1 MKKEIKRLLG
11 CIRKADRDF
20 GLIAPGD
27 HILIGVSGGKDS
39 LLLTLA
45 LRRYQQFMGNTF
57 ALTAGTLAMGEMDTS
72 AIAAFCEALEVPY
85 LTRPSNILEVV
96 FQTRREKNPCSLC
109 AKLRRGM
116 LVTWAKELGCNKIA
130 LGHHRDDAIETFL
143 LSLFYEGRM
152 HTFSP
157 STYLDR
163 SGITQIRPMVYVEE
177 RSIVSLAQQL
187 ELPVQRSNCPRNGY
201 TKRQEVKE
209 LIQRL
214 RQEVR
219 PDIDNMLF
227 SALENTEGYSLW
239 HKVAGDEPASKAR

>member
-85 LTRPSNILEVV
+85 LTRPSNILRWSSRHGG
-96 FQTRREKNPCSLC
+96 RRTPVPC
-109 AKLRRGM
+109 A
-116 LVTWAKELGCNKIA
+116 
-130 LGHHRDDAIETFL
+130 
-143 LSLFYEGRM
+143 
-152 HTFSP
+152 P
-157 STYLDR
+157 S
-163 SGITQIRPMVYVEE
+163 SGGE
-177 RSIVSLAQQL
+177 
-187 ELPVQRSNCPRNGY
+187 C
-201 TKRQEVKE
+201 
-209 LIQRL
+209 
-214 RQEVR
+214 
-219 PDIDNMLF
+219 
-227 SALENTEGYSLW
+227 W
-239 HKVAGDEPASKAR
+239 

>member
-1 MKKEIKRLLG
+1 MKKEMKRLLG

-20 GLIAPGD
+20 GLIQPGD
-27 HILIGVSGGKDS
+27 HLLIGVSGGKDS
-39 LLLTLA
+39 LLLTQA

-57 ALTAGTLAMGEMDTS
+57 TLTAATLTMGDMDVS
-72 AIAAFCEALEVPY
+72 GIAAFCAALEVPY
-85 LTRPSNILEVV
+85 VTRPSNILQVV
-96 FQTRREKNPCSLC
+96 FEDRKEKNPCSLC
-109 AKLRRGM
+109 AKMRRGM

-152 HTFSP
+152 HTFAP

-177 RSIVSLAQQL
+177 RSIVSLARQL
-187 ELPVQRSNCPRNGY
+187 ELPIVKSPCPMNGY
-201 TKRQEVKE
+201 TKRQEVKD
-209 LIQRL
+209 LIDRL
-214 RQEVR
+214 RRDVR

-227 SALENTEGYSLW
+227 SALDNTAGYSLW
-239 HKVAGDEPASKAR
+239 DKAKRKVDQDEA